1 MFGQGREAYKT
12 RNWRAA
18 KTAFEEVLRRWPDD
32 GPSRVFR
39 GRCDEYLADEP
50 DADWDGVHVMKYK

>member
-1 MFGQGREAYKT
+1 
-12 RNWRAA
+12 
-18 KTAFEEVLRRWPDD
+18 VLRRWPDD

-39 GRCDEYLADEP
+39 GRCDEYLAEEP